1 MILTFI
7 SWYSLSNSI
16 SISFLV
22 SISYI
27 NSTTQTV
34 VSLDFSFISCFSEKV
49 HVERRPVVLE
59 SNLEGWAG
67 SRCSAWESGLLRL
80 LPWWSV
86 TWRANVACEIA
97 VAVISLFKLEVWK
110 TLRKPYPLLNYC
122 NIIDGTRTENTD
134 YRFNCFTC
142 PVFRTSEFSLMNY
155 NICIKMNEKIL
166 IYVYLIKFI
175 IN

>member
-122 NIIDGTRTENTD
+122 NIIDGTRTVENTD

-142 PVFRTSEFSLMNY
+142 PVFNKIFKSLKKSK
-155 NICIKMNEKIL
+155 NIHMVSFKQNKNIWTK
-166 IYVYLIKFI
+166 
-175 IN
+175 